1 MSHSAQS
8 VVDAY
13 YAAYAAGDVAA
24 LTATLAQDFLCGP
37 LNGAPWLQGL
47 AAATPVYAAHVV
59 DYPLSLTETFGT
71 ASLGACVI
79 HSELSRSAAGK
90 PDVRALAIHTVTD
103 GRITRLDMVNGEPG
117 DLSVVQAQL
126 DAYNIQDL
134 DAHCACFA
142 DDVVVADLNGAENL
156 HGIAAYR
163 ERYRGVFAQFPQ
175 NRVELLA
182 RLAAGNVVVDHEKVM
197 RSPEGPTFEVLAI
210 YTLRDGKIARVDFVK

>member
-79 HSELSRSAAGK
+79 HSELSRSATGK

-210 YTLRDGKIARVDFVK
+210 YTLRDGRIARVDFVK

>member
-1 MSHSAQS
+1 VSAEARS
-8 VVDAY
+8 VVEVY
-13 YAAYAAGDVAA
+13 YAAYASGDAPA
-24 LTATLAQDFLCGP
+24 LVATLDDDFICGP
-37 LNGAPWLQGL
+37 LNGAPWLQGK
-47 AAATPVYAAHVV
+47 AAATPMYAAHFV
-59 DYPLSLTETFGT
+59 DYPLSLTEH
-71 ASLGACVI
+71 LGECAVGSCVI
-79 HSELSRSAAGK
+79 RQERSRSATGK
-90 PDVRALAIHTVTD
+90 PEVSALAIHTVQD
-103 GRITRLDMVNGEPG
+103 GVMTRLDMVNGAPG
-117 DLSVVQAQL
+117 DVSVIQAQL

-175 NRVELLA
+175 NKVELLA
-182 RLAAGNVVVDHEKVM
+182 RLSAGDVVMDHEKVM

>member
-1 MSHSAQS
+1 MSHSPQS

-79 HSELSRSAAGK
+79 HSELSRSATGK

-210 YTLRDGKIARVDFVK
+210 YTLRDGRIARVDFVK

>member
-1 MSHSAQS
+1 MSQPAKD

-24 LTATLAQDFLCGP
+24 LVSTLAQDFVCAP

-47 AAATPVYAAHVV
+47 AAATPMFAAHVV

-79 HSELSRSAAGK
+79 HSELSRSATGK
-90 PDVRALAIHTVTD
+90 PDVRALAIHTVAD
-103 GRITRLDMVNGEPG
+103 GKLSRLDMVNGEPG

-126 DAYNIQDL
+126 DAYNAQDL

-175 NRVELLA
+175 NRVEILG
-182 RLAAGNVVVDHEKVM
+182 RFAAGHVVVDHEKVM
-197 RSPEGPTFEVLAI
+197 RSPDGPTFEVLAI